1 MHFYILSVLLFGA
14 LLANELAAVS
24 SDFPCM
30 HSDRTDAYNKFLYK
44 HVNSDAPQSLDQNQW
59 QNFIRKINTCDR
71 PVQSFIPY
79 NQKQSVDEICSP
91 SGGKT
96 FSNQRDLCVSKQ
108 EFTFTTVYVDN
119 NCIVTGVISEN
130 KYLLLACNEIQ
141 GHCLPVHFEPN
152 KNNFGP
158 DNNMPD
164 CRRPNSQ
171 NQANSVHLHLS
182 LLTLSL
188 LLTATAYFM

>member
-1 MHFYILSVLLFGA
+1 M
-14 LLANELAAVS
+14 
-24 SDFPCM
+24 P
-30 HSDRTDAYNKFLYK
+30 SDRTDAYNEFLYK
-44 HVNSDAPQSLDQNQW
+44 HVNSDAPQSLDQKQW
-59 QNFIRKINTCDR
+59 QAFITKTNTCDR

-79 NQKQSVDEICSP
+79 DQKQPVDEICSP

-108 EFTFTTVYVDN
+108 EFNFTTVYMGK
-119 NCIVTGVISEN
+119 NCTVKRVISEN

-141 GHCLPVHFEPN
+141 DQCLPVHFEPN
-152 KNNFGP
+152 KNNSGP

-164 CRRPNSQ
+164 CKNPNSQ

-188 LLTATAYFM
+188 LSTATAYFM